1 MKHPNSHSLHPMVEQ
16 ITNNT
21 TGWIGHH
28 PRENSDIARGQT
40 FIASSEADVQ
50 AIEVYSNIVSRP
62 GNVMMTIHNFDPQQ
76 NSWGPALGS
85 ASVDLEKTDS
95 GKWIAFN
102 IPSLHLDKGKSYGFR
117 LESHDSYIGVGEAA
131 GSAKHPP
138 FNTGQEWQFTDNNK
152 AGDAYTYFS
161 LAFKVEVKD

>member
-1 MKHPNSHSLHPMVEQ
+1 MNTKNQHSLNSMVEQ

-28 PRENSDIARGQT
+28 PRENNEIARGQT
-40 FIASSEADVQ
+40 FVASKEADVN
-50 AIEVYSNIVSRP
+50 AIEVYSNIVSKP
-62 GNVMMTIHNFDPQQ
+62 GNIMMTIHSFDPQK
-76 NSWGPALGS
+76 NSWGPSLGS
-85 ASVDLEKTDS
+85 ANVDIKKSDS
-95 GKWIAFN
+95 EKWIAFY

-138 FNTGQEWQFTDNNK
+138 FIAGQEWQFINNNQT
-152 AGDAYTYFS
+152 GDAFTYFS
-161 LAFKVEVKD
+161 LAFKVGTKA